1 MTKTIGTKVD
11 DEIYEVLRL
20 VCEKDGVNVS
30 DRLRDLVNKFVKEE
44 APFLVINPDVCQEL
58 KRIAKEKGENWK
70 QMTCKVILGF
80 CEKCS
85 GEKEKEATEE
95 KVKIVRESELEKA
108 KKPKTE
114 AEKEEEGII
123 EVLARAIK
131 RE

>member
-11 DEIYEVLRL
+11 DAIYEVLRL

-44 APFLVINPDVCQEL
+44 APFLVIDPDVCEEL
-58 KRIAKEKGENWK
+58 KRIAEKKGQDWK
-70 QMTCKVILGF
+70 QMTCEAILNF

-85 GEKEKEATEE
+85 EEKEA
-95 KVKIVRESELEKA
+95 
-108 KKPKTE
+108 KTE
-114 AEKEEEGII
+114 TEKEEEDKEAPIQEEKPKDFI
-123 EVLARAIK
+123 EVLKGALQ